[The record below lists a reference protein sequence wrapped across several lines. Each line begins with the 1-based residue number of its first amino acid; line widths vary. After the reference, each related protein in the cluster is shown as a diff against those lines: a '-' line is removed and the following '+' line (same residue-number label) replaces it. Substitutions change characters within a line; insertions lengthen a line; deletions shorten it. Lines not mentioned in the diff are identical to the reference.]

1 MWTILWERWKTMDK
15 ILRIKDCF
23 STGLFAAINFNFG
36 DGMNSK
42 LDDLYIKQH
51 ASNKIAS
58 PYVESFVASVALT
71 EKTDI
76 YGDKEYRYIP
86 TFSSGALS
94 AIGAEIYAKFSV
106 NWTKLAATLTAEYD
120 PLKNYDMSEAFSE
133 TGSNTGTVTDSG
145 SDTGTVSHSGS
156 TTHGETVTT
165 DDTNNANTSTGVYGF
180 NSATVSPSEESTG
193 ANAHHSLVTHGG
205 SDGHSDTETRNL
217 ANGNTRT
224 DNLAHSIMHTLTRSG
239 NIGVTTS
246 QQMLQSERDLWV
258 WSFLDQV
265 FTDIDS
271 VLTCKIY

>member
-1 MWTILWERWKTMDK
+1 MDK

-36 DGMNSK
+36 EGMNSK

-51 ASNKIAS
+51 AGNKVAS

-86 TFSSGALS
+86 TFSSGALA

-145 SDTGTVSHSGS
+145 SNTGTVSHSGS
-156 TTHGETVTT
+156 DTHGETITT
-165 DDTNNANTSTGVYGF
+165 DESTDAETANGVYGF
-180 NSATVSPSEESTG
+180 NSATASPSDESTG
-193 ANAHHSLVTHGG
+193 STDHYSIVTHGG

-258 WSFLDQV
+258 WNFLDQV

>member
-1 MWTILWERWKTMDK
+1 MDK

-36 DGMNSK
+36 EGMNSK

-51 ASNKIAS
+51 AGNKVAS

-86 TFSSGALS
+86 TFSSGALA
-94 AIGAEIYAKFSV
+94 AIGADIYAKFSV

-180 NSATVSPSEESTG
+180 NSATASPSEESTG
-193 ANAHHSLVTHGG
+193 ATAHHSLVTHGG
-205 SDGHSDTETRNL
+205 SDGHSDMETRNL

-258 WSFLDQV
+258 WNFLDQV